1 MKQIIR
7 ETLDA
12 KLTGLTY
19 QSENTSRWTK
29 EIADEIRDKLKGVQC
44 ISKLPQQ
51 QR

>member
-29 EIADEIRDKLKGVQC
+29 EIANAVTKIPPIFSDLRGE
-44 ISKLPQQ
+44 
-51 QR
+51 